1 MSLPETDIQPLSMPS
16 HSAIASEVVARE
28 TPSPRPKK
36 TITRGHS
43 CVACALRKVRCDGQ
57 RPCSTCRKSDAQCIS
72 KPVQPARSRR
82 AKERGSSANN
92 TPSSSNIIEPTVA
105 EHVNERGHS
114 HYVEKCFSA
123 IVLGLSCTDSFL

>member
-1 MSLPETDIQPLSMPS
+1 MSLSKTDIQPLNMSS
-16 HSAIASEVVARE
+16 HSAVASEGVAQE
-28 TPSPRPKK
+28 MPSSRPKK

-82 AKERGSSANN
+82 AKEARGSNVVLNS
-92 TPSSSNIIEPTVA
+92 TPSSSNIIEPSVA

-114 HYVEKCFSA
+114 HYVEKCLPA
-123 IVLGLSCTDSFL
+123 IILE